1 MPLVNSISQ
10 QADQIIET
18 YPMSGGQWSFCRL
31 NQGRYSISERE
42 SFGLLPLFFIIETKG
57 NLGDHI
63 LFGWPLVLCDVFLGM
78 SSVVSDRR
86 PHEN

>member
-1 MPLVNSISQ
+1 MTESLQ
-10 QADQIIET
+10 KDEA
-18 YPMSGGQWSFCRL
+18 
-31 NQGRYSISERE
+31 SERE

-63 LFGWPLVLCDVFLGM
+63 LFGWPIVLCDVFLGM
-78 SSVVSDRR
+78 SAVVSDRR